1 MGVPAC
7 HISYQQS
14 NRVVRPGGGIVYFQ
28 HILPDHLTDVFH
40 RFYDVTNSHMTN
52 SRTTGEV
59 TMNYFAIVCFVWAG
73 IGIATRILMVAYGE
87 RWNRWE
93 MTHAYAVQRPQWVVF
108 VAGAGIVFIAF
119 TWYKVFT
126 TDVNHSWILA
136 TLVSLTSIKL
146 SVLLFQYEKFRAFAS
161 EILNNKYKKMRLTV
175 SVALM
180 AIVLLVMGLRLY

>member
-1 MGVPAC
+1 M
-7 HISYQQS
+7 
-14 NRVVRPGGGIVYFQ
+14 
-28 HILPDHLTDVFH
+28 
-40 RFYDVTNSHMTN
+40 
-52 SRTTGEV
+52 
-59 TMNYFAIVCFVWAG
+59 MNYFAIVSFVWAG

-93 MTHAYAVQRPQWVVF
+93 MTHAYAVQRPRWVVF
-108 VAGAGIVFIAF
+108 IAGAGIVFIAF

-136 TLVSLTSIKL
+136 ALVSLTSIKL

-161 EILNNKYKKMRLTV
+161 DILNNKHKKMKLTV